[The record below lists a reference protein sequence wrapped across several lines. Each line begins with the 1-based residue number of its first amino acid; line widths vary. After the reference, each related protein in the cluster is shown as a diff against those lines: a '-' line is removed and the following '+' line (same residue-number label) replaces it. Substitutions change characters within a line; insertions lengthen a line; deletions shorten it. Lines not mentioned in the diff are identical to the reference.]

1 MTTRILNAVLVLIA
15 AVAGFAAFRL
25 LEASLE
31 ADVYRERLGAL
42 SADYESLRSRYND
55 AVRRTAVTE
64 LLVGDATL
72 DVVIRNAAGEMQTLS
87 TPFDPKREIY
97 VDYVVLDGRLW
108 IRRLF
113 DEGTAPDQGF
123 FVDPRL
129 VDVDWTQEGASHGK
143 AAYRALEPGRWVVDV
158 TGDGSLGLARR
169 NDDLPTHVAPAPP
182 IREYTPVEHEVGVR
196 LGEIEPAEAFDAL
209 MRQLDLRGSAALLA
223 WSVSLPAAPADRANG
238 SQRDRE

>member
-1 MTTRILNAVLVLIA
+1 MTTRILNVVLVLIA

-42 SADYESLRSRYND
+42 TADYESLRSRYNE

-64 LLVGDATL
+64 LLVGEGSV
-72 DVVIRNAAGEMQTLS
+72 DVVIRDAAGEMQTLE
-87 TPFDPKREIY
+87 TPFDPSREIY

-113 DEGTAPDQGF
+113 DEATAPDRGF

-129 VDVDWTQEGASHGK
+129 VDVDWTREGASHGK

-169 NDDLPTHVAPAPP
+169 DETAPAQLAPAPAIRDYAP
-182 IREYTPVEHEVGVR
+182 IDNEVGAR
-196 LGEIEPAEAFDAL
+196 LGAIRPGEAFDAL
-209 MRQLDLRGSAALLA
+209 MRQLDLRG
-223 WSVSLPAAPADRANG
+223 
-238 SQRDRE
+238 